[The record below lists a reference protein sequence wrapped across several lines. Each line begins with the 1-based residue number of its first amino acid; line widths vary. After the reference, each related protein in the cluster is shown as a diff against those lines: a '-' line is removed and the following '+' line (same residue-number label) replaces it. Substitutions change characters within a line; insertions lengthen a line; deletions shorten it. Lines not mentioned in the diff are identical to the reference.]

1 VERVE
6 FAFTKV
12 EVDYRR
18 QEGSGQ
24 AGATSSFMDEVLA
37 Q

>member
-1 VERVE
+1 
-6 FAFTKV
+6 V

-18 QEGSGQ
+18 QESSGQ
-24 AGATSSFMDEVLA
+24 SGATSSFMDELLP